1 MHWNGFQYMWI
12 IIDYHFRT
20 YHQNWSLHE
29 KTNVACI
36 YLLMVFSIYDT
47 TNLKQILER
56 FWYILFRIWIRKVYK
71 ILTLQIYVLRHCVNT
86 RLCSSCNRKLKW
98 WGKLL
103 NIKDDW
109 ISFAKDWESSFSVF
123 SNCVI
128 LIEYMN
134 LQDLYFRLLHLIWNL
149 IIISYFK
156 IVIVLNH
163 ITRSKDKDITIFT
176 IEEMFTHI

>member
-29 KTNVACI
+29 NTNVACI

-56 FWYILFRIWIRKVYK
+56 FSVHIIQNLNQKSLENINF
-71 ILTLQIYVLRHCVNT
+71 TDIYVLRRCVNT

-98 WGKLL
+98 WEKLL

-128 LIEYMN
+128 LIEYN
-134 LQDLYFRLLHLIWNL
+134 WIYRIYTFAYFI
-149 IIISYFK
+149 
-156 IVIVLNH
+156 
-163 ITRSKDKDITIFT
+163 
-176 IEEMFTHI
+176 